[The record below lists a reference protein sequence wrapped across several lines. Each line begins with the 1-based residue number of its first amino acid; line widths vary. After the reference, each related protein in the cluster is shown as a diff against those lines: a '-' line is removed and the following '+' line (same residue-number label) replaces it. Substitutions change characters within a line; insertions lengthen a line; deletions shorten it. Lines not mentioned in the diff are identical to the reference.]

1 MSLRLVRENPVS
13 LRASGSLLA
22 FAFLL
27 TLALS
32 DAPRLH
38 ERLHKA
44 LGPDHE
50 CAVTMVLSGSVD
62 FSAAITPTAIVPLLS
77 TTKVLVVPPVLAA
90 IPAFDF
96 SILEHAPPARA

>member
-13 LRASGSLLA
+13 LRASGSLVA

-27 TLALS
+27 TLAFS

-62 FSAAITPTAIVPLLS
+62 GAAITPAVIVPLLS
-77 TTKVLVVPPVLAA
+77 TTTILVVPPVRAA
-90 IPAFDF
+90 EPTFGF